1 MENSIYSK
9 SDTEKIIARIHSLT
23 TENKAIWGV
32 MNVDQMVKHC
42 IAAVE
47 VAYGE
52 KEVEVKWMMR
62 LLGRLVKNK
71 IFNSDFQQNSPTAKE
86 FVFSG
91 SYDLEASKLI
101 LIEKFS
107 RFSNE
112 GKEAIAVM
120 NHPFWGK
127 MTYEDWDKLMWKH
140 IDHHLRQF
148 GA

>member
-9 SDTEKIIARIHSLT
+9 SDTKKIIARIQSLT
-23 TENKAIWGV
+23 SENIALWGT
-32 MNVDQMVKHC
+32 MNVDQMLKHC
-42 IAAVE
+42 SAAVD

-52 KEVEVKWMMR
+52 KVVEVKWMMK

-71 IFNSDFQQNSPTAKE
+71 VFNSEFQKNSPTAKE
-86 FVFSG
+86 FVFSE
-91 SYDLEASKLI
+91 SYDLEASKLE
-101 LIEKFS
+101 LIQKYS

-112 GKEAIAVM
+112 GKESIIVM

-127 MTYEDWDKLMWKH
+127 MSYEDWDKLMWKH

-148 GA
+148 GV